1 MNKQIKHFYEF
12 GLFSIDIGNRL
23 LLRDGEPVALQPK
36 TFDTLLLLVEN
47 SGRVLEKNEILD
59 KVWPDTVVEE
69 SNLTQ
74 NIYILRKVLT
84 DPSSQQKYIETLPRR
99 GYRFIAGVEEV
110 WNEEGADLPVEEHPQ
125 ATIVVEENQ
134 DEVRQERET
143 QPEDTEAALPVA
155 APELGSPVQHQKMLV
170 AAWIVIGLVIVA
182 FCLWLLGKSNQPA
195 GLQVRSIAV
204 LPFNSLTSD
213 GQDEYL
219 GLGLADALIT
229 RLGNVRQITVRPTS
243 AVRKYTRAEQDP
255 VVAGRELKVEAV
267 LDGNIHRVGERIRV
281 TVQLVSVADGHHLWA
296 DKFDEQFTNI
306 LSVEDSISDRLATA
320 LALELTGEE
329 RKLLARRYTDNVEA
343 YQLYL
348 KGRYSLDKRTLEG
361 VKKSI
366 EYFEQAIE
374 SDQNYALAYA
384 GLADAYSMP
393 DLSGLPPVDS
403 YLKAKT
409 AATKALEI
417 DEGLAEAHLS
427 LAYLRMRHEWDWRN
441 CETELKRA
449 MELNPSIAR
458 THHLYSIYCELMG
471 RPDEA
476 IREMKRAQEL
486 DPLSLVMN
494 QNLGTRYYFARQFDQ
509 AIAQLHTT
517 LDIDPGYGEA
527 HIGLGQAYVQKGMY
541 PKAIL
546 EFQKV
551 TQSNDTPWVLGSL
564 GHVYGLSGNRAEAQ
578 KILEQLKAQST
589 RSYFPPEEIAKVYIG
604 LGEKD
609 QALVWL
615 EKAFEK
621 RSDHLVFV
629 KVDPVW
635 DSLRAD
641 PRFTSLMQRIGLTL

>member
-12 GLFSIDIGNRL
+12 GPFSIDAGNRL

-36 TFDTLLLLVEN
+36 TFDTLLLLVEHR
-47 SGRVLEKNEILD
+47 GQVLEKNEIMD
-59 KVWPDTVVEE
+59 KVWPDTIVEE

-74 NIYILRKVLT
+74 NIYILRKILA
-84 DPSSQQKYIETLPRR
+84 DPASEHKYIETLPRR
-99 GYRFIAGVEEV
+99 GYRFIASVEEV
-110 WNEEGADLPVEEHPQ
+110 WNEEAGLLVEEHTKS
-125 ATIVVEENQ
+125 TIVIEEEQ
-134 DEVRQERET
+134 DEVRKEIENQSDGAE
-143 QPEDTEAALPVA
+143 EAILA
-155 APELGSPVQHQKMLV
+155 APESGRSVWRQKMLV
-170 AAWIVIGLVIVA
+170 ATCVVIGLVIVA
-182 FCLWLLGKSNQPA
+182 FCLWMLSKSKQPA
-195 GLQVRSIAV
+195 GLQVQSIAV
-204 LPFNSLTSD
+204 LPFNSLTADSR
-213 GQDEYL
+213 DEYL

-243 AVRKYTRAEQDP
+243 AVRKYTSVEQDP
-255 VVAGRELKVEAV
+255 VAAGRELKVEAV
-267 LDGNIHRVGERIRV
+267 LDGNIHLVGERIRV
-281 TVQLVSVADGHHLWA
+281 TVQLVSVADGRHLWA

-348 KGRYSLDKRTLEG
+348 KGRYSWDKRTSEG

-366 EYFEQAIE
+366 EYFEQAIK

-384 GLADAYSMP
+384 GLADSYSMP

-409 AATKALEI
+409 AATRAIEI
-417 DEGLAEAHLS
+417 DEGLAEAHIS
-427 LAYLRMRHEWDWRN
+427 LAYLRMRHEWDWRSS
-441 CETELKRA
+441 ETELKRA
-449 MELNPSIAR
+449 LDLNPGIAR

-494 QNLGTRYYFARQFDQ
+494 QNLGARFYFARQYDHS
-509 AIAQLHTT
+509 IAQLRAT

-527 HIGLGQAYVQKGMY
+527 HLGLGQAYVQKGMY
-541 PKAIL
+541 PEAIL

-551 TQSNDTPWVLGSL
+551 TQSGDEPWVLGSL
-564 GHVYGLSGNRAEAQ
+564 GHVYGISGNRGEAQ
-578 KILEQLKAQST
+578 KLLEQLKKQST
-589 RSYFPPEEIAKVYIG
+589 RSYFPPEEIAKIYIG

-609 QALVWL
+609 QAVAWL

-641 PRFTSLMQRIGLTL
+641 PRFSSLMQRIGLAL